1 MVETGPQTYP
11 LYCESR
17 RVDGCP
23 SFRASYVCGFPLH
36 KDADGLDGMLE
47 AVVRGPALKFARA
60 LGGFRQLLACSR
72 PRIHG
77 HRTPDVEETS
87 MLTNAPSSPE
97 AKAIQ
102 RVETVHAIEA
112 KNSKVVTAEGMRM
125 RLELQAVLRHLEV
138 RWQLFNEAL
147 TKWSDLEAMLAFCTD
162 NVTWSGGSGIIIS
175 GKNSPL
181 LSQDLRS
188 LLERRLSL
196 DVVIDGITRLSP
208 MICPDM
214 SVDKDGNYVSLQDTD
229 LRSAAASLD
238 VLLGMTDVYRED
250 QYVREAGPYMVLEK
264 DHYKLRD
271 TKGNIVEEGT
281 RTVLWKQ
288 HNSTWYIRAC
298 MICPSDENSSAIEL

>member
-1 MVETGPQTYP
+1 MVETGPQSYP

-23 SFRASYVCGFPLH
+23 SFRASFVCGFPIH
-36 KDADGLDGMLE
+36 HRDTEGLDGMLE
-47 AVVRGPALKFARA
+47 AIVRGPALKFARA
-60 LGGFRQLLACSR
+60 FGGFRHMLACSR

-77 HRTPDVEETS
+77 HKSPDVEERS
-87 MLTNAPSSPE
+87 MLSSAPRSPE
-97 AKAIQ
+97 KKAIQ
-102 RVETVHAIEA
+102 QVEMANTIEA
-112 KNSKVVTAEGMRM
+112 KNMVTPEGMRM
-125 RLELQAVLRHLEV
+125 KLELQAVLRHLEV
-138 RWQLFNEAL
+138 RWQLFNEAM

-181 LSQDLRS
+181 LSRDLRS

-196 DVVIDGITRLSP
+196 DVVIDRITRLSP

-214 SVDKDGNYVSLQDTD
+214 SVDKDGNYVSLQDRD

-238 VLLGMTDVYRED
+238 VLLGMTDIYRED
-250 QYVREAGPYMVLEK
+250 RYVRDAGPYMVLEK

-271 TKGNIVEEGT
+271 MTGNVVEEGT

-298 MICPSDENSSAIEL
+298 MICPSGENSSAIEL